1 MCIYGIGARLD
12 SRYSQGLVGKCRE
25 AGGLMDEQLVFVA
38 PPVEAWIDRDKR
50 EYHLSFALPGVE
62 LPNIQL
68 RLQAN
73 NLTISGDQN
82 RGSGN
87 QNKGNGTQQPDYL
100 RNEFSLGPFQRTVRL
115 PDNVDPEKLTA
126 RQSANGMVEIVAPLK
141 EKLSKSQPSQRTS

>member
-1 MCIYGIGARLD
+1 
-12 SRYSQGLVGKCRE
+12 
-25 AGGLMDEQLVFVA
+25 MDEQLVFVA
-38 PPVEAWIDRDKR
+38 PPVEAWIDRDKN

-68 RLQAN
+68 RLQTN

-82 RGSGN
+82 
-87 QNKGNGTQQPDYL
+87 KGNGMQQPDYL

-126 RQSANGMVEIVAPLK
+126 RQTATGMVEIVAPLK
-141 EKLSKSQPSQRTS
+141 EKAAERQTSQRTS